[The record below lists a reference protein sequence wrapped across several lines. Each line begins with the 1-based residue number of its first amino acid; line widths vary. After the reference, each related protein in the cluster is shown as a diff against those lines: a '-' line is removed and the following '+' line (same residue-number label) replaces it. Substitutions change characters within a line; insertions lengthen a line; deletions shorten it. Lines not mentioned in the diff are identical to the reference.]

1 MKRRIIIILFLISSN
16 IVISQNMNLYITINS
31 QIDIN
36 KSIHIS
42 YSENDNTSPLPYIE
56 IEMQNTT
63 NNIIALTIINIDGKK
78 TTLLNKEN
86 KYVIW
91 DRYWAKLTEE
101 TENIFNDIGIMQVVL
116 TDSKYNEILINTE
129 DIFKAI
135 KIIKALILL
144 ARNEGLVVENDRLE
158 IQNEI
163 LQKSKVFI
171 KNNELLFEDN
181 SKVEKYVYLGEIKN
195 IDEIF
200 IKNILNKN
208 EYSIYLIREFE
219 NTKFV
224 INYNIF
230 NIENI
235 DIKNGEYIIPEKVL
249 FLENAREF
257 EK

>member
-1 MKRRIIIILFLISSN
+1 
-16 IVISQNMNLYITINS
+16 
-31 QIDIN
+31 
-36 KSIHIS
+36 
-42 YSENDNTSPLPYIE
+42 
-56 IEMQNTT
+56 
-63 NNIIALTIINIDGKK
+63 
-78 TTLLNKEN
+78 
-86 KYVIW
+86 
-91 DRYWAKLTEE
+91 
-101 TENIFNDIGIMQVVL
+101 
-116 TDSKYNEILINTE
+116 
-129 DIFKAI
+129 
-135 KIIKALILL
+135 LILL